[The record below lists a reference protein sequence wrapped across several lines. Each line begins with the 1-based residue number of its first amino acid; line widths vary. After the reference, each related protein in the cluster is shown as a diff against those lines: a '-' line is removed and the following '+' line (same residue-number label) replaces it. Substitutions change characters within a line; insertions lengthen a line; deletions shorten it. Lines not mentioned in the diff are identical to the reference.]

1 MAENQ
6 APSSATPSRKAS
18 DEQSKASDG
27 QGKSDVALRE
37 EDILRFWNER
47 GIFKKSLDR
56 EAPRGE
62 FVFYE
67 GPPTANGLPGIHHL
81 ESRAFKDA
89 IPRYRT
95 MRGYH
100 VRRKAGWDTHG
111 IPVELEV
118 EKKLGF
124 KSKKDIEAYGVAK
137 FNAKCKES
145 VLPYI
150 DEWKRFTDRIAFWV
164 DHDDTYFTF
173 DNDYIESVWNVLK
186 QAHERKLLY
195 KDYNLV
201 PWCPRCGTALSSHE
215 VAQGYED
222 NVPDPSVYVKFR
234 LTSPVGSPADSN
246 RANEQEYLLIWTTTP
261 WTLPGN
267 LALAVRSD
275 VAYVKVEHGGTAIL
289 LAKQR
294 LTAILPDAKI
304 LEEKKGREL

>member
-95 MRGYH
+95 MCGYH

-111 IPVELEV
+111 LPVEIEI
-118 EKKLGF
+118 EKQIGS
-124 KSKKDIEAYGVAK
+124 KSKKDIEAFGIAE
-137 FNAKCKES
+137 FNKRCKEG
-145 VLPYI
+145 VLRYI
-150 DEWKRFTDRIAFWV
+150 GEWQKFSDRIAFWQDY
-164 DHDDTYFTF
+164 DHTYFTF
-173 DNDYIESVWNVLK
+173 DNSYIESVWNILK
-186 QAHERKLLY
+186 TTHERGLLY
-195 KDYNLV
+195 KDYKVV
-201 PWCPRCGTALSSHE
+201 PWCTRCGTALSSHE

-222 NVPDPSVYVKFR
+222 NVPDPSTYVK
-234 LTSPVGSPADSN
+234 
-246 RANEQEYLLIWTTTP
+246 
-261 WTLPGN
+261 
-267 LALAVRSD
+267 
-275 VAYVKVEHGGTAIL
+275 
-289 LAKQR
+289 
-294 LTAILPDAKI
+294 
-304 LEEKKGREL
+304 

>member
-1 MAENQ
+1 MAGM
-6 APSSATPSRKAS
+6 TPSFAKAP
-18 DEQSKASDG
+18 DG
-27 QGKSDVALRE
+27 QGKSEVALRE
-37 EDILRFWNER
+37 ETTLAWWKERDIFRKTLE
-47 GIFKKSLDR
+47 KS
-56 EAPRGE
+56 APMGE

-145 VLPYI
+145 VLQYI
-150 DEWKRFTDRIAFWV
+150 EQWKLFTARIAFWV
-164 DHDDTYFTF
+164 DHDATYFTF

-195 KDYNLV
+195 KDYKVV

-222 NVPDPSVYVKFR
+222 NVPDPSVYVKFK
-234 LTSPVGSPADSN
+234 LKAGQSFGGGKYKTKESAYIVD
-246 RANEQEYLLIWTTTP
+246 WTTTQ

-267 LALAVRSD
+267 
-275 VAYVKVEHGGTAIL
+275 VA
-289 LAKQR
+289 
-294 LTAILPDAKI
+294 
-304 LEEKKGREL
+304 